1 MLHKQ
6 KKQPSTT
13 FADDASLFHVTLM
26 LIVESTTS
34 FSEYDI
40 IYGNIFWTFRSIIN
54 QILFT
59 SPMKPDINLL

>member
-13 FADDASLFHVTLM
+13 FADDASLFHVTIM
-26 LIVESTTS
+26 LIAESKTS

-40 IYGNIFWTFRSIIN
+40 IYGNIFWTFRSS
-54 QILFT
+54 T
-59 SPMKPDINLL
+59 KEH

>member
-34 FSEYDI
+34 FSEYDM
-40 IYGNIFWTFRSIIN
+40 IYGNIFWTFRSIVY
-54 QILFT
+54 FT
-59 SPMKPDINLL
+59 NETRHKLTLMK